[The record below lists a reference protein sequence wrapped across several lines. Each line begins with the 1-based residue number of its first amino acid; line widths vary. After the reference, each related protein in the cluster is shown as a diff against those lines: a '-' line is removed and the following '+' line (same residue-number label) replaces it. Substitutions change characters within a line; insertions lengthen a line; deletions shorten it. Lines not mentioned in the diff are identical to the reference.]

1 MKKAKLYSTV
11 GLILAAVIFLLATCT
26 KMVDNSEIGI
36 KFKKFSL
43 TDQGELVANQVSGLT
58 FFNPIT
64 TRVFTYPVFIQR
76 VDFAPFTVTTKDA
89 ATFTMDPM
97 MAYQLERSKA
107 AYVFNK
113 YRKSLREIEMGYIR
127 TCIYDA
133 YRISANNYTS
143 DELMANRA
151 KFEQE
156 VRSMLERSL
165 NEEGFKVQEFTS
177 QITPPQSLSAAI
189 EAKNQAIQE
198 ALKAENLVKQAEANA
213 QIAIAKAKG
222 EAEATRVKHHLRFA
236 ESAHRPGGLDRE
248 VERPAAAG
256 HFRPGRH
263 DDQPAGPEQIGRKEI
278 EKRIPGTWCPGFL
291 QPYCFEEANYF
302 LRLLYL

>member
-11 GLILAAVIFLLATCT
+11 GLILAAIIFLLATCT

-222 EAEATRVKHHLRFA
+222 EAEATRVKADA
-236 ESAHRPGGLDRE
+236 EAYYNRTISASLSPFIIQEDW
-248 VERPAAAG
+248 
-256 HFRPGRH
+256 
-263 DDQPAGPEQIGRKEI
+263 I
-278 EKRIPGTWCPGFL
+278 EKWNGQLPQVTSGQGGMMINLPSLGK
-291 QPYCFEEANYF
+291 
-302 LRLLYL
+302 

>member
-11 GLILAAVIFLLATCT
+11 GLILAAIIFLLATCT

-97 MAYQLERSKA
+97 MAYQLERSRA

-156 VRSMLERSL
+156 VRAMLEKSL

-222 EAEATRVKHHLRFA
+222 EAEATRVKADA
-236 ESAHRPGGLDRE
+236 EAYYNRTISASLSPLIVQEDW
-248 VERPAAAG
+248 
-256 HFRPGRH
+256 
-263 DDQPAGPEQIGRKEI
+263 I
-278 EKRIPGTWCPGFL
+278 EKWNGQLPQVTSGQGGMMINLPAL
-291 QPYCFEEANYF
+291 SK
-302 LRLLYL
+302 

>member
-1 MKKAKLYSTV
+1 MKKNKTISIIVLAIV
-11 GLILAAVIFLLATCT
+11 AFIILIISCT

-43 TDQGELVANQVSGLT
+43 TDQGQLIATEVTGLI
-58 FFNPIT
+58 FYNPIT
-64 TRVFTYPVFIQR
+64 TKVFTYPVYIQR
-76 VDFAPFTVTTKDA
+76 VDYHPFTVTTKDA
-89 ATFTMDPM
+89 AEFTMDPM
-97 MAYQLERSKA
+97 LAYQLERDRAS
-107 AYVFNK
+107 YVFNK
-113 YRKSLREIEMGYIR
+113 YRRDLREIENGYMR

-156 VRSMLERSL
+156 VRQMLVNSL
-165 NEEGFKVQEFTS
+165 GAEGFNVQEFTS
-177 QITPPQSLSAAI
+177 RITPPQSLSAAI

-222 EAEATRVKHHLRFA
+222 EAEATKVKADA
-236 ESAHRPGGLDRE
+236 EAYYNRTISASLSTLIVQEDW
-248 VERPAAAG
+248 
-256 HFRPGRH
+256 
-263 DDQPAGPEQIGRKEI
+263 I
-278 EKRIPGTWCPGFL
+278 EKWDGKLPEVMSQGNGLMMNLPAL
-291 QPYCFEEANYF
+291 NK
-302 LRLLYL
+302 

>member
-1 MKKAKLYSTV
+1 MRNTTTFNMKKAKLYSTLA
-11 GLILAAVIFLLATCT
+11 LILGVFIFFLATCT

-64 TRVFTYPVFIQR
+64 TRVFTYPVYIQR
-76 VDFAPFTVTTKDA
+76 VNYDPFTVTTKDA

-97 MAYQLERSKA
+97 MAYQLDRTKA

-156 VRSMLERSL
+156 VRTMLERSL

-222 EAEATRVKHHLRFA
+222 EAEATRVKADA
-236 ESAHRPGGLDRE
+236 EAYYNRTISASLSPFIIQEDW
-248 VERPAAAG
+248 
-256 HFRPGRH
+256 
-263 DDQPAGPEQIGRKEI
+263 I
-278 EKRIPGTWCPGFL
+278 EKWNGQLPQVTSGQGGMMINLPSLGK
-291 QPYCFEEANYF
+291 
-302 LRLLYL
+302 

>member
-1 MKKAKLYSTV
+1 MKKTKFYSV
-11 GLILAAVIFLLATCT
+11 LAICLGAFVLFLATCT

-58 FFNPIT
+58 FYNPIT

-76 VDFAPFTVTTKDA
+76 VDFSPFTVTTKDA

-156 VRSMLERSL
+156 VRAMLEKSL

-222 EAEATRVKHHLRFA
+222 EAEATRVKADA
-236 ESAHRPGGLDRE
+236 EAYYNRTISASLSPFIIQEDW
-248 VERPAAAG
+248 
-256 HFRPGRH
+256 
-263 DDQPAGPEQIGRKEI
+263 I
-278 EKRIPGTWCPGFL
+278 EKWNGQLPQVTSGQGGMMINLPSLGK
-291 QPYCFEEANYF
+291 
-302 LRLLYL
+302 

>member
-133 YRISANNYTS
+133 YRISANNYTPEVS
-143 DELMANRA
+143 SLRHSVGHLEPFQADKWSSALLTHVECEAPLRVLLWR
-151 KFEQE
+151 EQSWG
-156 VRSMLERSL
+156 R
-165 NEEGFKVQEFTS
+165 
-177 QITPPQSLSAAI
+177 
-189 EAKNQAIQE
+189 
-198 ALKAENLVKQAEANA
+198 
-213 QIAIAKAKG
+213 
-222 EAEATRVKHHLRFA
+222 
-236 ESAHRPGGLDRE
+236 GGG
-248 VERPAAAG
+248 AG
-256 HFRPGRH
+256 
-263 DDQPAGPEQIGRKEI
+263 A
-278 EKRIPGTWCPGFL
+278 
-291 QPYCFEEANYF
+291 
-302 LRLLYL
+302 

>member
-1 MKKAKLYSTV
+1 MKKNKSLFIVISSIT
-11 GLILAAVIFLLATCT
+11 ILFILMFSCT

-43 TDQGELVANQVSGLT
+43 TDQGQLIATEVTGLI

-64 TRVFTYPVFIQR
+64 TKVFTYPVYIQR
-76 VDFAPFTVTTKDA
+76 VDYQPFTVTTKDA
-89 ATFTMDPM
+89 AEFTMDPM
-97 MAYQLERSKA
+97 LAYQLDRDKA
-107 AYVFNK
+107 SYVFNK
-113 YRKSLREIEMGYIR
+113 YRRDLPEIENGYMR

-156 VRSMLERSL
+156 VKQMLVQSL
-165 NEEGFKVQEFTS
+165 GNEGFNVQEFTS
-177 QITPPQSLSAAI
+177 RITPPKSLSAAI

-222 EAEATRVKHHLRFA
+222 EAEATKVKADA
-236 ESAHRPGGLDRE
+236 EAYYNRTISASLSPLIVQEDW
-248 VERPAAAG
+248 
-256 HFRPGRH
+256 
-263 DDQPAGPEQIGRKEI
+263 I
-278 EKRIPGTWCPGFL
+278 EKWDGKLPEVMTQGNGLMMNLPAL
-291 QPYCFEEANYF
+291 SKQ
-302 LRLLYL
+302 

>member
-1 MKKAKLYSTV
+1 MKKNKTV
-11 GLILAAVIFLLATCT
+11 TIIGLIVAAFIVLIFSCT

-43 TDQGELVANQVSGLT
+43 TAQGQLIATEVTGLI
-58 FFNPIT
+58 FYNPIT
-64 TRVFTYPVFIQR
+64 TRVFTYPVYIQR
-76 VDFAPFTVTTKDA
+76 VDYQPFTVTTKDA
-89 ATFTMDPM
+89 AEFTMNPM
-97 MAYQLERSKA
+97 LAYQLERDKA
-107 AYVFNK
+107 SYVFNK
-113 YRKSLREIEMGYIR
+113 DRRDLREIENGYMR

-156 VRSMLERSL
+156 VRQMLIHSL
-165 NEEGFKVQEFTS
+165 GSEGFNVQEFTS
-177 QITPPQSLSAAI
+177 RITPPKSLSAAI

-222 EAEATRVKHHLRFA
+222 EAEATKVKADA
-236 ESAHRPGGLDRE
+236 EAYYNRTISASLSPLIVQEDW
-248 VERPAAAG
+248 
-256 HFRPGRH
+256 
-263 DDQPAGPEQIGRKEI
+263 I
-278 EKRIPGTWCPGFL
+278 EKWDGKLPEVMSQGNGLMMNLPAL
-291 QPYCFEEANYF
+291 NK
-302 LRLLYL
+302 

>member
-1 MKKAKLYSTV
+1 MKKAKLYSTLA
-11 GLILAAVIFLLATCT
+11 LILGVFIFFLATCT

-64 TRVFTYPVFIQR
+64 TRVFTYPVYIQR
-76 VDFAPFTVTTKDA
+76 VNYDPFTVTTKDA

-97 MAYQLERSKA
+97 MAYQLDRTKA

-156 VRSMLERSL
+156 VRTMLERSL

-222 EAEATRVKHHLRFA
+222 EAEATRVKADA
-236 ESAHRPGGLDRE
+236 EAYYNRTISASLSPFIIQEDW
-248 VERPAAAG
+248 
-256 HFRPGRH
+256 
-263 DDQPAGPEQIGRKEI
+263 I
-278 EKRIPGTWCPGFL
+278 EKWNGQLPQVTSGQGGMMINLPSLGK
-291 QPYCFEEANYF
+291 
-302 LRLLYL
+302 

>member
-1 MKKAKLYSTV
+1 MKKAKLYSTL
-11 GLILAAVIFLLATCT
+11 GLIVAAIVILLATCT

-58 FFNPIT
+58 FYNPIT

-76 VDFAPFTVTTKDA
+76 VDFDPFTVTTKDA

-151 KFEQE
+151 RFEQE
-156 VRSMLERSL
+156 VRAMLEKSL

-222 EAEATRVKHHLRFA
+222 EAEATRVKADA
-236 ESAHRPGGLDRE
+236 EAYYNRTISASLSPLIVQEDW
-248 VERPAAAG
+248 
-256 HFRPGRH
+256 
-263 DDQPAGPEQIGRKEI
+263 I
-278 EKRIPGTWCPGFL
+278 EKWNGQLPQVTSGQGGMMINLPAL
-291 QPYCFEEANYF
+291 SK
-302 LRLLYL
+302 

>member
-1 MKKAKLYSTV
+1 MKKNKTATIICLSIV
-11 GLILAAVIFLLATCT
+11 GFIVLIMSCT

-43 TDQGELVANQVSGLT
+43 TDQGQLIATEVTGLI
-58 FFNPIT
+58 FYNPIT

-76 VDFAPFTVTTKDA
+76 VDYQPFTVTTKDA
-89 ATFTMDPM
+89 AEFTMDPM
-97 MAYQLERSKA
+97 LAYQLEREKA
-107 AYVFNK
+107 SYVFNK
-113 YRKSLREIEMGYIR
+113 YRRDLKEIENGYMR

-156 VRSMLERSL
+156 VRQMLVHSL
-165 NEEGFKVQEFTS
+165 GSEGFNVQEFTS
-177 QITPPQSLSAAI
+177 RITPPKSLSAAI

-222 EAEATRVKHHLRFA
+222 EAEATKVKADA
-236 ESAHRPGGLDRE
+236 EAYYNRTISASLSTLIVQEDW
-248 VERPAAAG
+248 
-256 HFRPGRH
+256 
-263 DDQPAGPEQIGRKEI
+263 I
-278 EKRIPGTWCPGFL
+278 EKWDGKLPEVMSQGNGLMMNLPAL
-291 QPYCFEEANYF
+291 NK
-302 LRLLYL
+302 

>member
-1 MKKAKLYSTV
+1 MKKTKFYSV
-11 GLILAAVIFLLATCT
+11 LAICLGAFVLFLATCT

-58 FFNPIT
+58 FYNPIT

-76 VDFAPFTVTTKDA
+76 VNYDPFTVTTKDA

-97 MAYQLERSKA
+97 MAYQLDRSKA

-113 YRKSLREIEMGYIR
+113 YRQSLREIEMGYIR

-222 EAEATRVKHHLRFA
+222 EAEATRVKADA
-236 ESAHRPGGLDRE
+236 EAYYNRTISASLSPFIIQEDW
-248 VERPAAAG
+248 
-256 HFRPGRH
+256 
-263 DDQPAGPEQIGRKEI
+263 I
-278 EKRIPGTWCPGFL
+278 EKWNGQLPQVTSGQGGMMINLPSLGK
-291 QPYCFEEANYF
+291 
-302 LRLLYL
+302 

>member
-1 MKKAKLYSTV
+1 MKGKKALSIV
-11 GLILAAVIFLLATCT
+11 VAAIAAFFILLLSCT

-43 TDQGELVANQVSGLT
+43 TDQGQLIATEVTGLI
-58 FFNPIT
+58 FYNPIT

-76 VDFAPFTVTTKDA
+76 VDYQPFTVTTKDA
-89 ATFTMDPM
+89 AEFTMDPM
-97 MAYQLERSKA
+97 LAYQLDRDKA
-107 AYVFNK
+107 SYVFNK
-113 YRKSLREIEMGYIR
+113 YRRDLREIESGYMR

-156 VRSMLERSL
+156 VKQMLVQSL
-165 NEEGFKVQEFTS
+165 GTEGFNVQEFTS
-177 QITPPQSLSAAI
+177 RITPPKSLSAAI

-222 EAEATRVKHHLRFA
+222 EAEATKVKADA
-236 ESAHRPGGLDRE
+236 EAYYNRTISASLSPLIVQEDW
-248 VERPAAAG
+248 
-256 HFRPGRH
+256 
-263 DDQPAGPEQIGRKEI
+263 I
-278 EKRIPGTWCPGFL
+278 EKWDGKLPEVMSQGNGLMMNLPAL
-291 QPYCFEEANYF
+291 NK
-302 LRLLYL
+302 

>member
-1 MKKAKLYSTV
+1 MKKNKSLFIVLSSITF
-11 GLILAAVIFLLATCT
+11 LFILMFSCT

-43 TDQGELVANQVSGLT
+43 TDQGQLIATEVTGLI
-58 FFNPIT
+58 FYNPIT
-64 TRVFTYPVFIQR
+64 TKVFTYPVYIQR
-76 VDFAPFTVTTKDA
+76 VDYQPFTVTTKDA
-89 ATFTMDPM
+89 AEFTMDPM
-97 MAYQLERSKA
+97 LAYQLDRDKA
-107 AYVFNK
+107 SYVFNK
-113 YRKSLREIEMGYIR
+113 YRRDLPEIENGYMR

-156 VRSMLERSL
+156 VKQMLVQSL
-165 NEEGFKVQEFTS
+165 GNEGFNVQEFTS
-177 QITPPQSLSAAI
+177 RITPPKSLSAAI

-222 EAEATRVKHHLRFA
+222 EAEATKVKADA
-236 ESAHRPGGLDRE
+236 EAYYNRTISASLSPLIVQEDW
-248 VERPAAAG
+248 
-256 HFRPGRH
+256 
-263 DDQPAGPEQIGRKEI
+263 I
-278 EKRIPGTWCPGFL
+278 EKWDGKLPEVMTQGNGLMMNLPAL
-291 QPYCFEEANYF
+291 SKQ
-302 LRLLYL
+302 

>member
-1 MKKAKLYSTV
+1 MKTYNSNKTV
-11 GLILAAVIFLLATCT
+11 IIVIAAIAAFIMLILSCT

-43 TDQGELVANQVSGLT
+43 TDQGQLIANEVTGLI
-58 FFNPIT
+58 FYNPIT
-64 TRVFTYPVFIQR
+64 TRVFTYPVYIQR
-76 VDFAPFTVTTKDA
+76 VDYAPFTVTTKDA
-89 ATFTMDPM
+89 AEFTMDPM
-97 MAYQLERSKA
+97 LAYQLERDKA
-107 AYVFNK
+107 SYVFNK
-113 YRKSLREIEMGYIR
+113 YRRDLPEIESGYMR

-156 VRSMLERSL
+156 VKQMLVNSL
-165 NEEGFKVQEFTS
+165 GSEGFNVQEFTS
-177 QITPPQSLSAAI
+177 RITPPQSLSAAI

-222 EAEATRVKHHLRFA
+222 EAEATKVKADA
-236 ESAHRPGGLDRE
+236 EAYYNRTISASLSPLIVQEDW
-248 VERPAAAG
+248 
-256 HFRPGRH
+256 
-263 DDQPAGPEQIGRKEI
+263 I
-278 EKRIPGTWCPGFL
+278 EKWDGKLPEVMTQGNGLMMNLPAL
-291 QPYCFEEANYF
+291 NK
-302 LRLLYL
+302 